1 MRPALP
7 SPTDSP
13 APRAPALVIAAALCA
28 VACVEP
34 GSPAPAPALSLAV
47 VDATI
52 WTGDPDRPLVEA
64 LGVAGDRIA
73 ALGSS
78 DAIRALM
85 TDGVIISAD
94 GASVVPGFIDAHVH
108 MLDAGHRLLA
118 DTTGDELLLDDDFWP
133 VAPEPPPAY
142 TPAEDDAALDAAL
155 AYLAERGVTSVHH
168 MGSWSDLETLERA
181 RDTGRLTAR
190 VYAAVPLPTWRRLRD
205 AIADGRFGGDGGR
218 GDNWLR
224 VGALKGVVDGTVET
238 GTAALDLPYPDSA
251 DDRGLMLYDLDRLS
265 AQVDSADAAGLQV
278 ALHAIGSRANHL
290 ALDAYERVM
299 EANGPRDRRF
309 RIEHAQ
315 HLRPDDI
322 ARFADLDVIASM
334 QPARIGE
341 AGPQL
346 ETLVGRDALA
356 EAFPVRSLL
365 DAGATVAFGT
375 NWGFAPAGPI
385 LGLYG
390 AMTRRPI
397 EAYFRRSWTPAER
410 ITIARALNAYT
421 IAGAYASFEDQVK
434 GRLAIGQL
442 ADFALLDLA
451 LLSAPT
457 PDIRFASVVVTVA
470 GGRIV
475 YDAR

>member
-1 MRPALP
+1 MRTALP
-7 SPTDSP
+7 SRTDSIALVAALFATGCAELSSP
-13 APRAPALVIAAALCA
+13 APPPTVSI
-28 VACVEP
+28 
-34 GSPAPAPALSLAV
+34 GV
-47 VDATI
+47 VDANV
-52 WTGDPDRPLVEA
+52 WTGDPERPLVEA
-64 LGVAGDRIA
+64 IGVAGDRVA

-78 DAIRALM
+78 DAIRALA
-85 TDGVIISAD
+85 TDGIIIDAD
-94 GASVVPGFIDAHVH
+94 GATVVPGFIDAHVH
-108 MLDAGHRLLA
+108 LLDAGHRLLA
-118 DTTGDELLLDDDFWP
+118 DSTGDALLLDDDFWP

-168 MGSWSDLETLERA
+168 MGSWSDLEALGRA

-205 AIADGRFGGDGGR
+205 AIADGRFGGDDGR

-224 VGALKGVVDGTVET
+224 VGALKGIVDGTVET
-238 GTAALDLPYPDSA
+238 GTAALDRPYPDSA
-251 DDRGLMLYDLDRLS
+251 DDRGLMLYDVDRLS
-265 AQVDSADAAGLQV
+265 AQVDAADAAELQV
-278 ALHAIGSRANHL
+278 ALHAVGSRANHL
-290 ALDAYERVM
+290 ALNAYERVIA
-299 EANGPRDRRF
+299 ANGPRDRRF

-322 ARFADLDVIASM
+322 ARFAALDVIASM
-334 QPARIGE
+334 QPAGIGDTGPRLE
-341 AGPQL
+341 AM
-346 ETLVGRDALA
+346 VGSAALA
-356 EAFPVRSLL
+356 EPFPVRSLL
-365 DAGATVAFGT
+365 DTGAVVAFGM

-390 AMTRRPI
+390 AVTRRPL
-397 EAYFRRSWTPAER
+397 EAFYRRSWTPSER

-421 IAGAYASFEDQVK
+421 IAGAYASFEDRIK

-442 ADFALLDLA
+442 ADFAILDLA
-451 LLSAPT
+451 LLSVPL
-457 PDIRFASVVVTVA
+457 PDLRLASVVVTVT